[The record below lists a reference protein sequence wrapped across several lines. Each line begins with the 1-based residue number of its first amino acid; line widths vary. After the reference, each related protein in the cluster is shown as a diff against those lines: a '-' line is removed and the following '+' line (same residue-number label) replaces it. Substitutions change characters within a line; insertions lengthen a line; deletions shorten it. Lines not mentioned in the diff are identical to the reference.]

1 MADHLRGI
9 GKLKSILIP
18 LIWLGI
24 AMSIAEIVVGFSILE
39 QPELNDATESL
50 TLYDWV
56 IFLSF
61 ILLIVTYCVFGRWIW
76 VASKNLWDHMV
87 LNYSPA
93 SNIWWHAVPFMNLY
107 KPFDAMREIWSKSI
121 RTDDSYIGVNEGYSV
136 EIPIYMK
143 IWWAGWIISNLA
155 ANISF
160 RLPIGQTS
168 VILDIVSAAAAIVS
182 YYFVIRII
190 TDITDAQEKG
200 ISSVREIF
208 S

>member
-9 GKLKSILIP
+9 SKLKSILIP

-24 AMSIAEIVVGFSILE
+24 AMSIAEIIAGFSILE
-39 QPELNDATESL
+39 QPELNDATENI

-56 IFLSF
+56 ILSSL
-61 ILLIVTYCVFGRWIW
+61 ILLIVTYCVFSRWIW

-93 SNIWWHAVPFMNLY
+93 SNIWWYAVPFMNLF
-107 KPFDAMREIWSKSI
+107 KPFDAMREIWSKSVGA
-121 RTDDSYIGVNEGYSV
+121 DASYIGANESHSV
-136 EIPIYMK
+136 ETPIYMK
-143 IWWAGWIISNLA
+143 MWWAGWIISNLA

-160 RLPIGQTS
+160 RLSMGQAS

-182 YYFVIRII
+182 YYFVIQII

-200 ISSVREIF
+200 IGGVREIF